1 MVDYTRDDIFTLA
14 QKNQNPYNLFP
25 YGNIDTG
32 FNDLTSGQGNI
43 SNVRH
48 AVGTSLARDYIA
60 SLLDP
65 FYEANKATGN
75 EPWWGARWA
84 GNTGAWLTGAVEEIG
99 DAYRSYSEGN
109 PKWYVQ
115 PWEDVLANT
124 MGLKEANYYTDAD
137 EKAKT
142 MTKAYADD
150 EGIMNV
156 FLQKLSEDNPNVLRQ
171 KDLQKGIVPGSG
183 SVGQRPVYVNPHPHF
198 LHRDMPIWRGGNPNW
213 DRPYDDGPTWKQ
225 INSKEN
231 AIAGGA
237 AGAGNPYSVRPK
249 FNMGGIASLWHR

>member
-1 MVDYTRDDIFTLA
+1 MVDYTTDDIFTLA

-84 GNTGAWLTGAVEEIG
+84 GNTGAWLTGAVEEI
-99 DAYRSYSEGN
+99 
-109 PKWYVQ
+109 
-115 PWEDVLANT
+115 
-124 MGLKEANYYTDAD
+124 
-137 EKAKT
+137 AKT